1 MAVLSAGIDTLHIS
15 VRGELKS
22 NVRGALEEAKGRAQE
37 AEEPVTFEFPI
48 TSQGFLI
55 KPFGLRGYTF
65 WLTSPDFELILGKG
79 ERFPAALI
87 QFHSAYLHACGP
99 ALAWDLVDLLLT
111 HDLFSKRP
119 EVVVSR
125 VDLYVDFQGWIPKV
139 DDLRRFVC
147 QGRQRRVFE
156 EVFVTG
162 RRLTGFVFGK
172 GGLGARIYDK
182 TEECR
187 KKGNSWLHEL
197 WHGGDP
203 ALPVWRLE
211 FQYRRLVLS
220 EFHLQGIEDVAQSIQ
235 DLWAYGTSRWLSLRQ
250 ETRNVQVGHWPEDPA
265 WSHLRA
271 VKLAPTST
279 GIVRQRI
286 EEASEEMLVR
296 GLMGYATSLAALRQR
311 TDLGETF
318 ADAEP
323 LVRSYL
329 AKRDRDFDSEVRR
342 KAARLMNV
350 TAPLAD
356 SSDTPPPW
364 RAREVPGD
372 SDRNKSSGRFVAS
385 VDRRNRTRI
394 NSPA

>member
-1 MAVLSAGIDTLHIS
+1 MSMAVLSAGIDTLHVS
-15 VRGELKS
+15 VRGEVKS
-22 NVRGALEEAKGRAQE
+22 HVRSVLEEAKVRAQD
-37 AEEPVTFEFPI
+37 AEEPVAFEFPV
-48 TSQGFLI
+48 TSQAFLI
-55 KPFGLRGYTF
+55 KPFGLRGYTY

-99 ALAWDLVDLLLT
+99 AMAWDLVDLLLT

-119 EVVVSR
+119 DVVVSR
-125 VDLYVDFQGWIPKV
+125 VDLYVDFQGWVPTV

-172 GGLGARIYDK
+172 GGLAARIYDK

-187 KKGNSWLHEL
+187 KKGNSWLREL

-203 ALPVWRLE
+203 GLPVWRLE
-211 FQYRRLVLS
+211 FQFRRLVLS
-220 EFHLQGIEDVAQSIQ
+220 EFHLQGIADVAQSIQ
-235 DLWAYGTSRWLSLRQ
+235 DLWGYGTSRWLSLRQ
-250 ETRNVQVGHWPEDPA
+250 ATRNVQVGHWPEDPA
-265 WSHLRA
+265 WSYLRA
-271 VKLAPTST
+271 VKLAPAST

-311 TDLGETF
+311 TELVETL

-323 LVRSYL
+323 LVRRYL
-329 AKRDRDFDSEVRR
+329 ANRDRNFTGEVRR

-350 TAPLAD
+350 TAPALDSAD
-356 SSDTPPPW
+356 IALPW
-364 RAREVPGD
+364 RVREVP
-372 SDRNKSSGRFVAS
+372 RA
-385 VDRRNRTRI
+385 
-394 NSPA
+394 